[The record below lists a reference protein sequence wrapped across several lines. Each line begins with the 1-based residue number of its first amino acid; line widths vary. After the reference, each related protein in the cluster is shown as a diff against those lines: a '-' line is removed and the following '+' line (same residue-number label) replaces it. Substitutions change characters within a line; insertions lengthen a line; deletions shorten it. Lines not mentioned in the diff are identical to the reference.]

1 MKQPKNAGCK
11 HSIYKSF
18 VKRVLDLSLSV
29 IALIILSPLLL
40 IVAIL
45 VRIKLGSPVLFTQM
59 RIGKNERP
67 FKMYKFRSMSM
78 ETDAEGKLLPDKER
92 LGKFGKLLRATSID
106 ELPALLNIIKGD
118 MSIIGPRPLPVLYQ
132 PYFKENERIRHSVRG
147 GLTGLAQING
157 RNTLSWEDRF
167 AYDVKYVE
175 NISFLTDVCI
185 FFKTI
190 QKVLMRKDVGVR
202 GVTGPGDLNVLRNE
216 NNVGVVRQ

>member
-1 MKQPKNAGCK
+1 MRQSKNEGNK
-11 HSIYKSF
+11 HLIYRSF
-18 VKRVLDLSLSV
+18 VKRALDLSLSV
-29 IALIILSPLLL
+29 IALVILSPLLL

-45 VRIKLGSPVLFTQM
+45 VRTKLGSPVLFTQM

-78 ETDAEGKLLPDKER
+78 EIDAEGKLLPDKER

-118 MSIIGPRPLPVLYQ
+118 MSIIGPRPLPVLYK
-132 PYFKENERIRHSVRG
+132 PYFSDNERIRHSVRG

-167 AYDVKYVE
+167 AYDIQYVE
-175 NISFLTDVCI
+175 SISFLMDIGI

-190 QKVLMRKDVGVR
+190 QKVLARKDVGVR
-202 GVTGPGDLNVLRNE
+202 GVTGPGDLNVLRSEMNAE
-216 NNVGVVRQ
+216 VIRQ